1 MAVNKVNLVGRLGAD
16 PTFHHIDKNNTVSR
30 INVAVH
36 DCDYDSSGNKEKVTN
51 WITVI
56 LWNRL
61 SYISKNLLC
70 KGATVSVEGKVVK
83 RSYTDKNGI
92 RQYVLEVEAQ
102 RIECLC
108 KPENK
113 QSAEMDETDNEAT
126 YLDSEE
132 PDYYD
137 DPFGD
142 EEDGMASYELQEETA
157 NNVVSEPL
165 VVKRGKSLS
174 SKTLKSRRK
183 EGGRKANKTDLPFT
197 HYYI

>member
-16 PTFHHIDKNNTVSR
+16 PTFHHIDKNNTLSR

-51 WITVI
+51 RITVI

-113 QSAEMDETDNEAT
+113 QPAEMDETDNEAT
-126 YLDSEE
+126 CFDSEE

-142 EEDGMASYELQEETA
+142 EEDGVASYELQEETV
-157 NNVVSEPL
+157 NNVVSEPF

-174 SKTLKSRRK
+174 IKDLEVPKKR
-183 EGGRKANKTDLPFT
+183 GRKKSK
-197 HYYI
+197 

>member
-16 PTFHHIDKNNTVSR
+16 PTFHHIDKNNTLSR

-113 QSAEMDETDNEAT
+113 QPAEMDETDNEAT
-126 YLDSEE
+126 YFDSEE

-142 EEDGMASYELQEETA
+142 EEDGVASYELQEETA

-174 SKTLKSRRK
+174 IKDLEVPKKR
-183 EGGRKANKTDLPFT
+183 GRKKSK
-197 HYYI
+197 

>member
-70 KGATVSVEGKVVK
+70 KGATVSVEGKVVT

-102 RIECLC
+102 RIECLS

-113 QSAEMDETDNEAT
+113 QPAEVEETEDEAT
-126 YLDSEE
+126 YYENED

-142 EEDGMASYELQEETA
+142 EDAYEQEGVASYQLEEETA
-157 NNVVSEPL
+157 SNVVSEPS
-165 VVKRGKSLS
+165 VVKRIKSLS
-174 SKTLKSRRK
+174 IKDLEVPKKR
-183 EGGRKANKTDLPFT
+183 GRKKSK
-197 HYYI
+197 

>member
-16 PTFHHIDKNNTVSR
+16 PTFHHIDKNNTLSR

-113 QSAEMDETDNEAT
+113 QPAEMDETDYEAT
-126 YLDSEE
+126 YFDSEE
-132 PDYYD
+132 PDFYD

-142 EEDGMASYELQEETA
+142 EEDGVASYELQEETV
-157 NNVVSEPL
+157 NNVVSEPF

-174 SKTLKSRRK
+174 IKDLEVPKKR
-183 EGGRKANKTDLPFT
+183 GRKKSK
-197 HYYI
+197 

>member
-1 MAVNKVNLVGRLGAD
+1 M
-16 PTFHHIDKNNTVSR
+16 
-30 INVAVH
+30 
-36 DCDYDSSGNKEKVTN
+36 
-51 WITVI
+51 
-56 LWNRL
+56 
-61 SYISKNLLC
+61 
-70 KGATVSVEGKVVK
+70 EGKVVK

-113 QSAEMDETDNEAT
+113 QPAEIDETDNEAT
-126 YLDSEE
+126 CFDSEE

-142 EEDGMASYELQEETA
+142 EEDGVASYELQEETV
-157 NNVVSEPL
+157 NNVVSEPF

-174 SKTLKSRRK
+174 IKDLEVPKKR
-183 EGGRKANKTDLPFT
+183 GRKKSK
-197 HYYI
+197 

>member
-16 PTFHHIDKNNTVSR
+16 PTFHHIDKNNTLSR

-113 QSAEMDETDNEAT
+113 QPAEMDETDNEAT
-126 YLDSEE
+126 CFDSEE

-142 EEDGMASYELQEETA
+142 EEDGAVILTNQNCYLLRA
-157 NNVVSEPL
+157 NNGVEAVWRTPY
-165 VVKRGKSLS
+165 LS
-174 SKTLKSRRK
+174 SLKDVSMPQRK
-183 EGGRKANKTDLPFT
+183 
-197 HYYI
+197 